1 MGIGDALGKLGDLN
15 KLRQQ
20 AMQMQK
26 NLAVQQ
32 VVVEENGVKVVMSGD
47 QRILSLEIQGLSNQ
61 VLNDVLNK
69 AIRKSQELAA
79 KELMNVSGGMDRF
92 AGALS
97 ALKKD
102 TVECSRCHNI
112 AENDPCDICSDP
124 GRDKTMICVVEQ
136 PLDVV
141 ALERG
146 NGYRGGYHVLHGEID
161 PLHNIGADEIRIRE
175 LLVRLR
181 TFDSAAGFGEVKEVI
196 LALNPNMEGEA
207 TCMYIL
213 RQVKSQDAK
222 VKGTRLAHG
231 VPVGADIGYA
241 GDRTLSRA

>member
-1 MGIGDALGKLGDLN
+1 MRVARAVNNLIEAFERLPGIGPKTAARRTYYLLH
-15 KLRQQ
+15 
-20 AMQMQK
+20 
-26 NLAVQQ
+26 VP
-32 VVVEENGVKVVMSGD
+32 
-47 QRILSLEIQGLSNQ
+47 QG
-61 VLNDVLNK
+61 
-69 AIRKSQELAA
+69 EL
-79 KELMNVSGGMDRF
+79 DRF

-146 NGYRGGYHVLHGEID
+146 NGYRGGYHVLHGVID
-161 PLHNIGADEIRIRE
+161 PLHNIGPDEIRIRE

-222 VKGTRLAHG
+222 VKVTRLAHG
-231 VPVGADIGYA
+231 LPVGADIEYA
-241 GDRTLSRA
+241 DDVTLSRALEGRREY

>member
-1 MGIGDALGKLGDLN
+1 VRVARAVNNLIEAFERLPGIGPKTAARLTYYLLH
-15 KLRQQ
+15 
-20 AMQMQK
+20 
-26 NLAVQQ
+26 VP
-32 VVVEENGVKVVMSGD
+32 
-47 QRILSLEIQGLSNQ
+47 QG
-61 VLNDVLNK
+61 
-69 AIRKSQELAA
+69 EL
-79 KELMNVSGGMDRF
+79 DRF

-146 NGYRGGYHVLHGEID
+146 NGYRGGYHVLHGVID
-161 PLHNIGADEIRIRE
+161 PLHNIGPDEIRIRE

-222 VKGTRLAHG
+222 IKVTRLAHG
-231 VPVGADIGYA
+231 LPVGADIEYA
-241 GDRTLSRA
+241 DDVTLSRALEGRREY